1 MLESRGRDRIT
12 RTSDVDVE
20 DDGTLLVLRLHGELD
35 LMSVPTVEETVD
47 RHGGR
52 QAVVV
57 DLRDLEFMDSSG
69 LRMIIELRNRGGGT
83 PVSFAG
89 ARRARRARAGH
100 DRRALEAHVGRGPAR
115 GAELGRRARNPAHF
129 QACCQIIFTAD
140 TTYA

>member
-1 MLESRGRDRIT
+1 MIESPNFR
-12 RTSDVDVE
+12 VDVE

-69 LRMIIELRNRGGGT
+69 LRLIIELRNRGDGT
-83 PVSFAG
+83 PCRSWRPATASG
-89 ARRARRARAGH
+89 A
-100 DRRALEAHVGRGPAR
+100 
-115 GAELGRRARNPAHF
+115 
-129 QACCQIIFTAD
+129 CWT
-140 TTYA
+140 